1 MRRCPQCGFLR
12 RFAKFM
18 EWHSDG
24 TIVGS
29 LKPKIPLMFLEVD
42 EWDAIYDELALT
54 IGAPIEHIVV
64 EAQKYIGKDL
74 YDMVKALYWN
84 IDAKKV
90 PNWRMLRPQWLA
102 RLLVW
107 GMGNDLAGLGAGR
120 AKVESYKAGDHLTVR
135 FTNPAV
141 VPMALGSTQ
150 GVYESVEQ
158 MPGSRV
164 GYKFDGDDLVVH
176 LTHAEEKPESEGRL
190 YLEEVE
196 AGTGPLQFARCEK
209 CRTPLEA
216 SRRLKW
222 NLDRGEIINPLTG
235 KREDMIAVQSLNSTL
250 RELERELGEEVMG
263 IVYGGQKSYT
273 LYRTKEALKK
283 ETPEDFWDQYLFELA
298 LRGLGYPEEF
308 EASDGTVAVEVK
320 NAYHQNLC
328 AAKIAAGLEALT
340 GRSSE
345 IDWKERE
352 RMHGS
357 YVISA

>member
-1 MRRCPQCGFLR
+1 
-12 RFAKFM
+12 
-18 EWHSDG
+18 
-24 TIVGS
+24 
-29 LKPKIPLMFLEVD
+29 
-42 EWDAIYDELALT
+42 
-54 IGAPIEHIVV
+54 
-64 EAQKYIGKDL
+64 
-74 YDMVKALYWN
+74 
-84 IDAKKV
+84 
-90 PNWRMLRPQWLA
+90 
-102 RLLVW
+102 
-107 GMGNDLAGLGAGR
+107 
-120 AKVESYKAGDHLTVR
+120 
-135 FTNPAV
+135 
-141 VPMALGSTQ
+141 MALGSTQ

-158 MPGSRV
+158 MPSSRV

-320 NAYHQNLC
+320 NAYHQNLY